1 MARLSGV
8 LDVGRFEAALQAL
21 ILRHETLRTTFPSVN
36 GVAHQQ
42 VHADTG
48 LRMAWKDFSALAPEA
63 RQQRLQQLADS
74 EAHQPFDLETGPL
87 LRACL
92 VKAGEQEHYFVL
104 TLHHIVTEGWAMD
117 IFAREL
123 GALYEAFLDDR
134 ESPLEPLPVQYLDY
148 SVWQRQWLESG
159 ERQRQLDYWTGQLG
173 REHPLLELPSDR
185 PRPAVQSHQ
194 GELYRFDLSDELAA
208 RVRTFNAA
216 HGLTLFMTMTAAL
229 SVLLYR
235 YSGQTDL
242 RIGAPVANRIRP
254 ESEGLIG
261 AFLNTQ
267 VLRCQ
272 LDGQM
277 SVGQLLEQV
286 RHTVIEGQSHQDLP
300 FDHLVEALQPPR
312 SAAYN
317 PLFQVMCNVQRW
329 EFQQSRQLAGMTV
342 DYLVN
347 DARAT
352 KFDLNLEVTD
362 LDQRLGCCLTY
373 STDLFD
379 EPRIARMAGHW
390 RNLLQALIDDP
401 QRRLCELPLLHAEE
415 QQQLL
420 DSLSVEPGE
429 QRLDQCIHHLF
440 SEQALA
446 RRDAPA
452 LTFAGQ
458 TLSYSELDSR
468 ANRLAWMLRER
479 GVGPQV
485 RVGLALERSLEMV
498 VGLLAILKAGG
509 AYVPLDPE
517 YPLDRLHY
525 MIEDSGLGLLLSDA
539 RMFAPW
545 ASCRRASVVGAWRR
559 TARAWPT
566 TRPASC
572 PSSACRSIR
581 RT

>member
-1 MARLSGV
+1 
-8 LDVGRFEAALQAL
+8 
-21 ILRHETLRTTFPSVN
+21 
-36 GVAHQQ
+36 
-42 VHADTG
+42 
-48 LRMAWKDFSALAPEA
+48 
-63 RQQRLQQLADS
+63 
-74 EAHQPFDLETGPL
+74 
-87 LRACL
+87 
-92 VKAGEQEHYFVL
+92 
-104 TLHHIVTEGWAMD
+104 
-117 IFAREL
+117 
-123 GALYEAFLDDR
+123 
-134 ESPLEPLPVQYLDY
+134 
-148 SVWQRQWLESG
+148 
-159 ERQRQLDYWTGQLG
+159 
-173 REHPLLELPSDR
+173 
-185 PRPAVQSHQ
+185 
-194 GELYRFDLSDELAA
+194 
-208 RVRTFNAA
+208 
-216 HGLTLFMTMTAAL
+216 
-229 SVLLYR
+229 
-235 YSGQTDL
+235 
-242 RIGAPVANRIRP
+242 
-254 ESEGLIG
+254 
-261 AFLNTQ
+261 
-267 VLRCQ
+267 
-272 LDGQM
+272 M

-312 SAAYN
+312 STAYN

-342 DYLVN
+342 EYLVN

-401 QRRLCELPLLHAEE
+401 QRRLCELPLLQADE
-415 QQQLL
+415 QQHLL

-446 RRDAPA
+446 RKDAPA

-525 MIEDSGLGLLLSDA
+525 MIEDSGIGLLLSDA
-539 RMFAPW
+539 RMFAALGELP
-545 ASCRRASVVGAWRR
+545 AGVGTGAWRK
-559 TARAWPT
+559 TARCWPT
-566 TRPASC
+566 TRRANCLHQPAPASGVPDLHLRLHRPAQGRDGGAPEPVEPGGLAWPGFRPPGWQPHLMPC
-572 PSSACRSIR
+572 RFRLRCHGLGSLAGPVRRGDPAPGAGQRRPEELDRLLAWWRAQPLEVSFLPTPVAEYALSQQLGHPTLRTLLIGGDRLRQLPADPGFAVINNYGPTEATVVATSGAIEAGQALHIGRPIANTRIYLLDEQQQLLPIGVPGELYVGGGGVARGYLNRDGMNAGRFLADPSATAPARACTAAATWLAGGRTAAWNTWGATTIR
-581 RT
+581 